1 MLNRFLGFLL
11 GQIYEKESVS
21 HQFFEEKR
29 LFLHSVTSISVK
41 MKLTSELRIFFPC
54 VEMNGCRFFE

>member
-21 HQFFEEKR
+21 HQF
-29 LFLHSVTSISVK
+29 
-41 MKLTSELRIFFPC
+41 LRKKDYFCIQ
-54 VEMNGCRFFE
+54 